1 MSDNEK
7 ETQVAEETQNTQAAA
22 EATNED
28 RKSRRGQRGEGRRG
42 ERRNR
47 REESHENEML
57 YCDWSSDVCSSDL
70 AFETCEIAHQSGF
83 AHQGNALGVIDD
95 LGNHVTVG
103 TGNHQTR
110 ELRGTADA
118 LAQTSVTALKRD
130 LLALT
135 ENLDAH
141 YLPAFPALRRMRSS
155 EYLMP
160 LPL

>member
-1 MSDNEK
+1 MIL
-7 ETQVAEETQNTQAAA
+7 VA
-22 EATNED
+22 ATIEHN
-28 RKSRRGQRGEGRRG
+28 RGDACVLSLLGNQFA
-42 ERRNR
+42 
-47 REESHENEML
+47 
-57 YCDWSSDVCSSDL
+57 DL
-70 AFETCEIAHQSGF
+70 LGGFGLGALKTSEIAHQSGF
-83 AHQGNALGVIDD
+83 AHQGNALGVVDD

-110 ELRGTADA
+110 ELRGTADT
-118 LAQTSVTALKRD
+118 LAQTSVTALERG

-155 EYLMP
+155 EYLTP

>member
-1 MSDNEK
+1 MILVAATIEHDRGDASVLSLLGDQFADLLGGFGLGAL
-7 ETQVAEETQNTQAAA
+7 ET
-22 EATNED
+22 
-28 RKSRRGQRGEGRRG
+28 S
-42 ERRNR
+42 
-47 REESHENEML
+47 
-57 YCDWSSDVCSSDL
+57 
-70 AFETCEIAHQSGF
+70 EIAGQSGF
-83 AHQGNALGVIDD
+83 AHQSDALGVIDD

-110 ELRGTADA
+110 KLRGTADV

-141 YLPAFPALRRMRSS
+141 YLPAFPALRRMCSS
-155 EYLMP
+155 AYLMP